1 MKRLSVIFIALGLYF
16 KCIRLS
22 VMKFFTDLL
31 IKNSASLSSRP
42 VVFLCRRYEALIE
55 KQRAAEKNF
64 LHILFNMNSDPSSK

>member
-22 VMKFFTDLL
+22 VMRFFIAPL
-31 IKNSASLSSRP
+31 IKNTPSLSSRHI
-42 VVFLCRRYEALIE
+42 VFLCRRYEALVE